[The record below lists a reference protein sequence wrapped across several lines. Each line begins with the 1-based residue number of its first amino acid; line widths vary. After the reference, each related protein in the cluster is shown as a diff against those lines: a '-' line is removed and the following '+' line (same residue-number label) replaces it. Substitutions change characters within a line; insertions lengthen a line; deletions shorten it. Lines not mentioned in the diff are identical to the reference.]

1 MSEEDTPLHLFEAI
15 GIELEYMIVDRRTL
29 SVLPVADKVLAE
41 AAGEVVSEV
50 ELGPLSWSNELVLH
64 VIELKTNGP
73 AKGVRGLGEAF
84 KKHLARINAILDP
97 LGGRL
102 MPTACHPWMDPM
114 TETVLW
120 PHEYSPV
127 YEAYDRIFG
136 CRGHGWSNLQS
147 THINLPFCGDDE
159 FARLHAAI
167 RLLLPIMPALTA
179 SSPILNGQ
187 KTGFLD
193 ARMEVYRH
201 NSMRIPSV
209 AGLIVPEPVYSQAD
223 YQRDIF
229 ERMYADIAPF
239 DPDGTLQ
246 HEFLNSRG
254 AIARFDRGA
263 IEVRVLDIQEIPQAD
278 LAVAA
283 LITAALKAIC
293 EERWLPLAA
302 LQAMDTQWLADLF
315 VRVIRDA
322 DETPVN
328 DPHYLRALG
337 MAPSTVTARQVWQHL
352 SEACLG
358 DDALDP
364 DVSRALQT
372 ILSRGC
378 LARRILEALDGDF
391 SGERLAQVYQAL
403 CDGLEKGECF
413 GG

>member
-1 MSEEDTPLHLFEAI
+1 MNDMPLHLFEAV

-29 SVLPVADKVLAE
+29 SILPIADQILAA
-41 AAGEVVSEV
+41 AAGEIVSEV

-73 AKGVRGLGEAF
+73 ARQLAGLGDTF
-84 KKHLARINAILDP
+84 KQHIRRINAILEP

-102 MPTACHPWMDPM
+102 MPSACHPWMDPM

-179 SSPILNGQ
+179 ASPILNAQ
-187 KTGFLD
+187 ATGFMD

-201 NSMRIPSV
+201 NAIRIPSV
-209 AGLIVPEPVYSQAD
+209 AGLIVPEPVYSQVD
-223 YQRDIF
+223 YEREIF
-229 ERMYADIAPF
+229 QRMYADIAPF
-239 DPDGTLQ
+239 DPEGTLQ

-263 IEVRVLDIQEIPQAD
+263 IEIRVLDIQESPQAD
-278 LAVAA
+278 LAAAA
-283 LITAALKAIC
+283 LMAAALKALC
-293 EERWLPLAA
+293 QGRWVPVE
-302 LQAMDTQWLADLF
+302 QIKPMETRFLADLF
-315 VRVIRDA
+315 LAVIRDA
-322 DETPVN
+322 DDAVVEN
-328 DPHYLRALG
+328 SAYLRALG
-337 MAPSTVTARQVWQHL
+337 MGAARVRTRDIWQHL
-352 SEACLG
+352 AEACI
-358 DDALDP
+358 DAERLDP
-364 DVSRALQT
+364 DLAAALQT
-372 ILSRGC
+372 LLTRGC
-378 LARRILEALDGDF
+378 LARRIMGALNGDLRQ
-391 SGERLAQVYQAL
+391 ENLHDIYAEL
-403 CDGLEKGECF
+403 CDGLARGELF
-413 GG
+413 RS